1 MGTRRTARGPQARFV
16 SADNGGREEEVV
28 GAAREEGDESVG
40 GVGLGILH
48 PQGRSRDMI
57 FFGLG
62 FVVWRAHRLRM

>member
-1 MGTRRTARGPQARFV
+1 
-16 SADNGGREEEVV
+16 
-28 GAAREEGDESVG
+28 
-40 GVGLGILH
+40 LH